1 MDKLVEGLALVEEV
15 SQLIE
20 HLQES
25 LELFERGEA
34 DSALAKINSVEE
46 GIEDLDTE
54 EMPEPVEVDEKLSLA
69 LNDLKW
75 INDNA
80 DRVVRE
86 EESNE

>member
-1 MDKLVEGLALVEEV
+1 MDRLVEGLALVEEV